1 MNSQMQQ
8 TQLAF
13 RAMTDISATILIPA
27 VVAAFLGKVLDGRFG
42 TGRVIIGILLT
53 VTFVAT
59 GFLLIRK
66 AKMYAELFK
75 NQSKRE

>member
-1 MNSQMQQ
+1 MNSQMKQA
-8 TQLAF
+8 QLAF
-13 RAMTDISATILIPA
+13 QAMTDISATILIPA
-27 VVAAFLGKVLDGRFG
+27 IVAAFFGKVLDTRFG
-42 TGRVIIGILLT
+42 TGRLIIGILLT

-75 NQSKRE
+75 NQSKHE

>member
-1 MNSQMQQ
+1 MQKA
-8 TQLAF
+8 QLAF
-13 RAMTDISATILIPA
+13 RAMSDITATILIPA

-53 VTFVAT
+53 VTFIAT

-75 NQSKRE
+75 NQSKQE